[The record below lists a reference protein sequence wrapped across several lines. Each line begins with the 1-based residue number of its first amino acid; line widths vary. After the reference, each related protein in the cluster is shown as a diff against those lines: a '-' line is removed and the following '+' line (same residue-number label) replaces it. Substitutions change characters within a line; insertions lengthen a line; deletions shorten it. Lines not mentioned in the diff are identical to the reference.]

1 MSCTKVYMSA
11 KKQIGPQKDCKVK
24 RAKAPGHVG
33 PSNQDAP
40 AAVLTETSEG
50 EHSSGVVQKLILKE
64 LHRVND
70 RLHVVEE
77 QMDCRQP
84 KKVKK
89 LSKLSKPMNTKQKA
103 SKIRSCGFTDSDSSS
118 DSEPSLDRNILKN
131 YRPVSNL
138 SFISKLIEK
147 VVAKQLNEFM
157 SHEGLLN
164 VNQSAYKSSHSTE
177 TALLKIQN
185 DIALSVDSGKAV
197 ALTLLDLS
205 AAFDMI
211 DHSLL
216 YDCLHDWFGLDG
228 TVLSWIKSY
237 LSNRKQ
243 KIKIGDSFSEAVILP
258 FGVPQDSVLGPLLF
272 TLYTS
277 PLSQVISKFNVTHH
291 LYADDTQIYLA
302 VDSRNFDSSM
312 EELTECLKSVQEWMD
327 GVKLKL
333 NPEKTEF
340 IIIGQKAIRE
350 SLAPNF
356 PVPLLQNNISPSVEV
371 KNLGVIFDS
380 DNSFDNHVAKV
391 CRACYYH
398 LRDLQRIRKFL
409 GVETAILLAN
419 AMVSSRL
426 DYCNSLLYGVSKSN
440 IAKLQRVQNALCR
453 IVFRLDKMSHVT
465 PFLKKLHLL
474 PIQHRI
480 LFKYNLLVFKAI
492 NLSQPPYLSALIRS
506 SSLTRGNRLSISS
519 TRPNKHIG
527 RRGFAVA
534 APAEWNKLPQTVR
547 SQQTI
552 DGFRS
557 QLKTYLFRLAYPP
570 P

>member
-1 MSCTKVYMSA
+1 M
-11 KKQIGPQKDCKVK
+11 D
-24 RAKAPGHVG
+24 
-33 PSNQDAP
+33 
-40 AAVLTETSEG
+40 
-50 EHSSGVVQKLILKE
+50 ILKSD
-64 LHRVND
+64 LIRCPYKTASLLSHQYFNTLRSLLD
-70 RLHVVEE
+70 KHT
-77 QMDCRQP
+77 P
-84 KKVKK
+84 IVKK
-89 LSKLSKPMNTKQKA
+89 NIPRHAETGFMVTSLRQNDSRKYERAWHHENSASNRSRYRAAINHYNFLLEKSKCNHYSNIVAENQGNPKALWNCFKKILHSPSSPSKSCDLDLIPTSLVKECADILTTPITKIVNYSITEGSFPNCFKMAYVTPLQK
-103 SKIRSCGFTDSDSSS
+103 K
-118 DSEPSLDRNILKN
+118 PSLDRNIHKN
-131 YRPVSNL
+131 YRLVSNL

-147 VVAKQLNEFM
+147 VVAKQLNEFI
-157 SHEGLLN
+157 SLEGLLN

-185 DIALSVDSGKAV
+185 DIALSVDSRKAV

-205 AAFDMI
+205 AAFDTI

-258 FGVPQDSVLGPLLF
+258 FGVPQGSVLGPLLF

-277 PLSQVISKFNVTHH
+277 PLSQVISKFKVTHH

-302 VDSRNFDSSM
+302 VDSRNFDSSR

-333 NPEKTEF
+333 NPEKNEF

-350 SLAPNF
+350 LLAPNF

-398 LRDLQRIRKFL
+398 LRDLR
-409 GVETAILLAN
+409 
-419 AMVSSRL
+419 
-426 DYCNSLLYGVSKSN
+426 
-440 IAKLQRVQNALCR
+440 
-453 IVFRLDKMSHVT
+453 
-465 PFLKKLHLL
+465 
-474 PIQHRI
+474 
-480 LFKYNLLVFKAI
+480 
-492 NLSQPPYLSALIRS
+492 
-506 SSLTRGNRLSISS
+506 
-519 TRPNKHIG
+519 
-527 RRGFAVA
+527 
-534 APAEWNKLPQTVR
+534 
-547 SQQTI
+547 
-552 DGFRS
+552 
-557 QLKTYLFRLAYPP
+557 
-570 P
+570 